1 MACQGQ
7 CTSSDHCPRLFQS
20 NMDAWHIPP
29 HHFEPYILLF
39 GADSEFKARGVI
51 LQYSGGAADFCS
63 NGQGDA
69 VQRSLSLAV
78 ECDPKQTL
86 NIFENVVVVERDNC
100 QYEAQLQSVHG
111 CPVVCKSGSGAS
123 TSVCNGHGVCGYN
136 EAASRAQ
143 CYCSEGFKGSTC
155 QDRA

>member
-1 MACQGQ
+1 
-7 CTSSDHCPRLFQS
+7 
-20 NMDAWHIPP
+20 MDAWHIPP

-39 GADSEFKARGVI
+39 GTDSEFKARGVI